1 MPYRKNYQ
9 AFRRNYGSNKK
20 KWASYMKE
28 IPNANIT
35 ITAGN
40 TGGAWASLVTN
51 STETSTPTP
60 TIVKAKH
67 LKCVFDIYAD
77 QESLLMVLFI

>member
-1 MPYRKNYQ
+1 
-9 AFRRNYGSNKK
+9 
-20 KWASYMKE
+20 MKE

-51 STETSTPTP
+51 STETSTPTQLL
-60 TIVKAKH
+60 
-67 LKCVFDIYAD
+67 LKLRSINY
-77 QESLLMVLFI
+77 